1 MTMRVFCIINLGK
14 KIDEREIWIFCIMR
28 EMWMNLKILYV
39 SPWFNH
45 EWNYFTSIISMEGPL
60 LVSVH
65 ALIKGACLCLSK
77 FIPFEQGQVVL
88 YMKSHY
94 QSRQTTCIQVSLFL
108 KIPIQTSVS
117 RVMQFDLV
125 DIFFYTSDDCY
136 SSIYCLWS
144 KLWMYQSEGI
154 PGKYTR

>member
-1 MTMRVFCIINLGK
+1 
-14 KIDEREIWIFCIMR
+14 
-28 EMWMNLKILYV
+28 
-39 SPWFNH
+39 
-45 EWNYFTSIISMEGPL
+45 MEGPL

-108 KIPIQTSVS
+108 ISIQTSLSKV
-117 RVMQFDLV
+117 VQFDLV
-125 DIFFYTSDDCY
+125 DIFFSTSDDCY
-136 SSIYCLWS
+136 LSI
-144 KLWMYQSEGI
+144 
-154 PGKYTR
+154 